1 MDSSRQ
7 QQLRSIR
14 KQEKI
19 ALEQELLERKNL
31 MKAEIL
37 ADLAVIR
44 NNNNIVLGEEIS
56 KTASHPSGSIKHRPV
71 KLKRRQASSSYKSS
85 VAANSLTNDGSLS
98 SSNVDFERKS
108 MLSQKRKHWSHEG
121 TLRKSRR

>member
-1 MDSSRQ
+1 M
-7 QQLRSIR
+7 
-14 KQEKI
+14 
-19 ALEQELLERKNL
+19 AHEQELLERKNL

-56 KTASHPSGSIKHRPV
+56 KAASHPSGSIEDRPV

-85 VAANSLTNDGSLS
+85 VAANSLANDGSLS
-98 SSNVDFERKS
+98 SSSSVEFERKS
-108 MLSQKRKHWSHEG
+108 MLSQKRKHWSHDG